1 MMFALGDRSPVLE
14 GDDHFIAD
22 NASIIG
28 SVRMGASASIWFNC
42 VLRGDNDWINIGA
55 RSNIQDGSVLHT
67 DPGLPLTVG
76 RNVTVGHK
84 VMLHGCSIGDGT
96 LVGIGSTVLNR
107 ASVGANC
114 VVGAHSL
121 LTEGKE
127 FPAGSLIMGAPAKL
141 VRALNDDE
149 IQALQASADH
159 YVANAARYR
168 EHLTRI

>member
-76 RNVTVGHK
+76 RNVTIGHK

>member
-1 MMFALGDRSPVLE
+1 
-14 GDDHFIAD
+14 
-22 NASIIG
+22 
-28 SVRMGASASIWFNC
+28 
-42 VLRGDNDWINIGA
+42 
-55 RSNIQDGSVLHT
+55 
-67 DPGLPLTVG
+67 
-76 RNVTVGHK
+76 
-84 VMLHGCSIGDGT
+84 MLHGCSIGDGT